1 MLNVQQLVRDSGI
14 TGGNE
19 SKVGYYVGILV
30 TTHHGSKKT
39 MSLRIPQAFCILPS

>member
-1 MLNVQQLVRDSGI
+1 MLNYTFNVRQLVRDSGI

-30 TTHHGSKKT
+30 SIAIDTNS
-39 MSLRIPQAFCILPS
+39 P